1 MACKPLEQGGCWYCK
16 QDTEPMSFTCEFD
29 ANIHIACLLKALEKD
44 PEDWEA
50 QIIARE
56 FEISIPTS
64 LNMENGL

>member
-1 MACKPLEQGGCWYCK
+1 M
-16 QDTEPMSFTCEFD
+16 QDTEPMSFTWEFD

-64 LNMENGL
+64 LNLENGL